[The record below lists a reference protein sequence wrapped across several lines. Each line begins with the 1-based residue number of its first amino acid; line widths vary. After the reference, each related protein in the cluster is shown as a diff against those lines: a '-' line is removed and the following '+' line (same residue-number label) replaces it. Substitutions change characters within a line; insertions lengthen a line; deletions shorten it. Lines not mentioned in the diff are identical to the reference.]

1 MWRHKYL
8 RVLNTITVVCIVVG
22 LMVNVMKFTAFGI
35 FSFMKSSSGP
45 VEEAEGDGQIGRFNS
60 VEAKLSFGTV
70 KVEYGDDYG
79 YYYKNFTTE
88 TEPEFKIKNDKL
100 VISQKN
106 NINFN
111 LFKDKAVDGT
121 VTVTIPRDAVIDM
134 DISLN
139 MGSFNLT
146 DINLGNLSV
155 DADMGS
161 ITLNNCEM
169 KNIGIQ
175 ADMGGI
181 TFTDCRFN
189 NGDFDANM
197 GGITL
202 TACNF
207 SSASCDADM
216 GSIEVSGTY
225 DSLTADCDMGSIRA
239 DNTNKDAKYDMDCDM
254 GNIKINGDNKGNEYK
269 N

>member
-1 MWRHKYL
+1 MWRQKYL
-8 RVLNTITVVCIVVG
+8 RVLNTITIICIVVG
-22 LMVNVMKFTAFGI
+22 LMVNVLKFTAAGI
-35 FSFMKSSSGP
+35 FSFMHTGEPAKT
-45 VEEAEGDGQIGRFNS
+45 AEGDGQIGDFNS

-70 KVEYGDDYG
+70 KVVYGDDYG
-79 YYYKNFTTE
+79 YSYKGFTTD
-88 TEPEFKIKNDKL
+88 TEPDFKIKNDKL

-121 VTVTIPRDAVIDM
+121 ITVTIPQNSIIDM
-134 DISLN
+134 DIALN

-155 DADMGS
+155 DADMGA
-161 ITLNNCEM
+161 INIKNCEM
-169 KNIGIQ
+169 KNVSIQ

-181 TFTDCRFN
+181 TFTNCKFN
-189 NGDFDANM
+189 DGNFDANM

-202 TACNF
+202 TDCFFRDAE
-207 SSASCDADM
+207 CDADM
-216 GSIEVSGTY
+216 GSVEVSGAF
-225 DSLTADCDMGSIRA
+225 DSLTADCDMGSIKA
-239 DNTNKDAKYDMDCDM
+239 ENINDNAKYDLDCDM
-254 GNIKINGDNKGNEYK
+254 GNIRLNGDNKGNKYK

>member
-1 MWRHKYL
+1 MWRQRYL
-8 RVLNTITVVCIVVG
+8 RLLNTVTVICIVVG
-22 LMVNVMKFTAFGI
+22 LMINVLKFTAAGI
-35 FSFMKSSSGP
+35 FSFMHSSGSTKI
-45 VEEAEGDGQIGRFNS
+45 EEGGGEIGDFDSI
-60 VEAKLSFGTV
+60 EAKLSFGTI
-70 KVEYGDDYG
+70 KVVYGDEYA
-79 YYYKNFTTE
+79 YSYKGFTAE

-121 VTVTIPRDAVIDM
+121 ITVTIPKDEIIDM
-134 DISLN
+134 DIALN

-146 DINLGNLSV
+146 DIILGNLSV

-161 ITLNNCEM
+161 ITLKNCEM
-169 KNIGIQ
+169 KNISIQ

-181 TFTDCRFN
+181 TFTDCRFDD
-189 NGDFDANM
+189 GDFDANM

-202 TACNF
+202 TGCSFRA
-207 SSASCDADM
+207 AECDADM

-254 GNIKINGDNKGNEYK
+254 GNIKINGDNKGNKY
-269 N
+269 NN